1 MLVQLRATFKQIVFQ
16 REAVRLRPRSAN
28 LPAGAD
34 RARAARR
41 HQEAA
46 AAEGRHLHPAQ
57 QHRQQ
62 HRRGQLQV
70 GHMPHASS
78 QCASS
83 VMCQMLLL
91 TVLLQYRAT

>member
-1 MLVQLRATFKQIVFQ
+1 MKFGSTLKPIVFQ
-16 REAVRLRPRSAN
+16 RETVRLRPRSPN
-28 LPAGAD
+28 LPTGPD
-34 RARAARR
+34 RARATRR

-70 GHMPHASS
+70 GHVTHASS

-91 TVLLQYRAT
+91 TVLLQ